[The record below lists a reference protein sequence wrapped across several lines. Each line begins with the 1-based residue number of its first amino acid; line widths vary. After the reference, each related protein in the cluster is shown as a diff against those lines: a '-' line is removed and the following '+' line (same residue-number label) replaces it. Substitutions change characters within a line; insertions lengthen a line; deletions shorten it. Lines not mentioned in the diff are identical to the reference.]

1 MERTF
6 PERPQ
11 IGSPYN
17 KKAEYTKE
25 KLTILGSPKGS
36 GSAFRSRNDGN
47 WAWWTHFAPFRRYHT

>member
-17 KKAEYTKE
+17 NKAEYTKGAE
-25 KLTILGSPKGS
+25 I
-36 GSAFRSRNDGN
+36 D
-47 WAWWTHFAPFRRYHT
+47 HFGKS